1 MSRQNGIIAGVAGL
15 ALVVGLG
22 MAVWLKAED
31 PGREAAAALLK
42 TALTDLQNQPT
53 TLEQYRGKVLVVNF
67 WATWC
72 APCREE
78 IPYFVQ
84 IQSELAAN
92 DVQFAGIAVD
102 DAVRV
107 AAFVKETGL
116 NYPTLIGGSRASEA
130 MRSLGNPSS
139 GLPFTL
145 IYDRSGKLREKILG
159 GVDEQRLRQMLDLYI

>member
-1 MSRQNGIIAGVAGL
+1 MRRQDWIIAGVAAL

-22 MAVWLKAED
+22 VALWRKAED
-31 PGREAAAALLK
+31 PGTEAAVALLK
-42 TALTDLQNQPT
+42 TVLPDLQNQPT

-84 IQSELAAN
+84 IQRELAAK
-92 DVQFAGIAVD
+92 DVQFAGIALD

-107 AAFVKETGL
+107 AAFVEETGL
-116 NYPTLIGGSRASEA
+116 NYPILIGGLPASEA
-130 MRSLGNPSS
+130 MRSLGNRSS

-145 IYDRSGKLREKILG
+145 IYDRHGKLRERILG
-159 GVDEQRLRQMLDLYI
+159 GVDKERLQQMLRLYI